1 MASQAERDVFDRTF
15 YALMGV
21 PPFGWQRRLYEEH
34 FVDFDP
40 PKVELPRALD
50 IPTGLGKT
58 AVMAVWL
65 IALARQAE
73 DGGVRLPRRLVY
85 VVDRR
90 TVVDQAT
97 DVAERLRD
105 TLKTAAAGS
114 IAAQIRD
121 RLNRLCI
128 DPTDE
133 ASPLAIST
141 LRGEFADNREWQ
153 ADPAR
158 PTIIVGTV
166 DMIGSRLLF
175 SGYGVSRRMR
185 PFHAGLLGQ
194 DTLLIHDEA
203 HLSEPFGKL
212 IHGIEKVQQTQKAPH
227 PLRVMELSATQRG
240 QDATAAFTLTEEDKA
255 EDLADERLR
264 AVKRLRFEGGAET
277 EDAAIAK
284 VVEIALRYKD
294 ERKRVLVY
302 VRRPRD
308 ARRIADELAKA
319 TDRSRIALLTGTVR
333 GHERD
338 LLAETA
344 LFKGFRSD
352 PERPPPE
359 ATEYLVATSAG
370 EVGVDLDADHL
381 VCDLSTLDSMIQRFG
396 RVNRLGG
403 REAEIH
409 VVEWPNK
416 KSKKDKK
423 KDEEENGKD
432 TEGSKKEGGESE
444 LDKRIAATKT
454 ALDSLP
460 KCDGARDASPE
471 SLRALADRTAAFA
484 PTPRTVPLTDILL
497 DNWSLTRVKDLPGRP
512 LPERW
517 LHGVEG
523 GEPDLYV
530 AWREEVSE
538 LAGYLRGENRNS
550 VRILKQLYDKHPI
563 LARERLRG
571 PLSEVKHELERIAK
585 RKPKATESEQ
595 GDSEVREPP
604 QPIQAI
610 LLSVNG
616 DPIVGALSDLLEREA
631 ALPNATIVL
640 PPSAGGLDARGML
653 ANDER
658 FNPER
663 TRYDVADELSAGS
676 KEERRRLRVLLE
688 RKEGQGWS
696 ARVLGQSVEIP
707 DDLAEQLA
715 EARIDKV
722 PNRLLGN
729 HFVGTHAL
737 AERALLVIAEDDE
750 GPSKA
755 LQLLGASRAA
765 ATAQDDPAAAARWQ
779 ELDEHLAWAERE
791 AAGIVERIGLK
802 AEAPAVAEAVV
813 IAARWHDRGK
823 DRPAWQRAIG
833 NPPPRK
839 GEVRTWKPWAK
850 SGQRG
855 FDETSCRSY
864 RHEFGSLREAS
875 EDETIRSH
883 PERDLILHLVAAH
896 HGWARPH
903 FEPDQ
908 WDIADGVSEEE
919 NAAVAAE
926 TMRRFTRLQ
935 RRLGHWG
942 LAWLESLVRAADY
955 AASGRLAANGA
966 SASPASQ
973 APASAAPQESAA

>member
-1 MASQAERDVFDRTF
+1 MGGDFFDRAF
-15 YALMGV
+15 EALMGSA
-21 PPFGWQRRLYEEH
+21 PFGWQRRLFTDH
-34 FVDFDP
+34 FLHGDIP
-40 PKVELPRALD
+40 AALD
-50 IPTGLGKT
+50 IPTGLGKSS
-58 AVMAVWL
+58 VIVVWL
-65 IALARQAE
+65 IALAHQA
-73 DGGVRLPRRLVY
+73 GSGRVCLPRRLVY
-85 VVDRR
+85 VVNRR
-90 TVVDQAT
+90 AVVDQAT
-97 DVAERLRD
+97 AVAEGLRRRLRAALGKAAVGAD
-105 TLKTAAAGS
+105 DDAVIARWQPADAAAASG
-114 IAAQIRD
+114 IAET
-121 RLNRLCI
+121 LLGLCL
-128 DPTDE
+128 DCEDD

-212 IHGIEKVQQTQKAPH
+212 VHSIAEVQQTQKALRR
-227 PLRVMELSATQRG
+227 LRVMELTATQRDG
-240 QDATAAFTLTEEDKA
+240 TSAAFALTSSEKSEA
-255 EDLADERLR
+255 EAVKRLQ
-264 AVKRLRFEGGAET
+264 AIKRLRFEGSAEDKGGT
-277 EDAAIAK
+277 IAK
-284 VVEIALRYKD
+284 VVELALRYKD
-294 ERKRVLVY
+294 EPKRVLVY
-302 VRRPRD
+302 VRSPND
-308 ARRIADELAKA
+308 AREIADRLAKA
-319 TDRSRIALLTGTVR
+319 TADTRVALLTGTIR
-333 GHERD
+333 GYERD
-338 LLAETA
+338 ALAETP
-344 LFKGFRSD
+344 LFKGFRSNPD
-352 PERPPPE
+352 RAAPIT
-359 ATEYLVATSAG
+359 TEYLVATSAG
-370 EVGVDLDADHL
+370 EVGIDLDADHL
-381 VCDLSTLDSMIQRFG
+381 VCDLSTLDSMIQRLG

-409 VVEWPNK
+409 VVEWPK
-416 KSKKDKK
+416 PERKGED
-423 KDEEENGKD
+423 DGKL
-432 TEGSKKEGGESE
+432 GEA
-444 LDKRIAATKT
+444 IAATKA
-454 ALDSLP
+454 ALATLP
-460 KCDGARDASPE
+460 LRDGAHDASPE
-471 SLRALADRTAAFA
+471 SLRALANRREAFA
-484 PTPRTVPLTDILL
+484 PSPRTVELTDILL

-538 LAGYLRGENRNS
+538 LAGCLRGENRNS

-571 PLSEVKHELERIAK
+571 PLREVKRELERIAK
-585 RKPKATESEQ
+585 RKPKD
-595 GDSEVREPP
+595 GEPDE
-604 QPIQAI
+604 PISAI
-610 LLSVNG
+610 LLPVNG
-616 DPIVGALSDLLEREA
+616 DPMIGALGDLIERQA
-631 ALPNATIVL
+631 DLANATLVL
-640 PPSAGGLDARGML
+640 PPQAGGLDARGML

-676 KEERRRLRVLLE
+676 KEERRRLRILLE

-729 HFVGTHAL
+729 HFAGTHAL

-755 LQLLGASRAA
+755 LQLLGASRATT
-765 ATAQDDPAAAARWQ
+765 TAQDDPAAAARWQ
-779 ELDEHLAWAERE
+779 ELDEHLIWAERE
-791 AAGIVERIGLK
+791 AAGIVEKIGLK
-802 AEAPAVAEAVV
+802 AEAPALAEAVV

-839 GEVRTWKPWAK
+839 GEARMWKPWAK

-855 FDETSCRSY
+855 FDETACGAY

-875 EDETIRSH
+875 EAPTIRSH
-883 PERDLILHLVAAH
+883 PERDLILHLIAAH

-908 WDIADGVSEEE
+908 WDIADGVSDEE

-926 TMRRFTRLQ
+926 AMRRFACLQ
-935 RRLGHWG
+935 RRFGHWG

-966 SASPASQ
+966 SASPAPQ
-973 APASAAPQESAA
+973 APANALPEENAA

>member
-1 MASQAERDVFDRTF
+1 MSGGALFDQAFA
-15 YALMGV
+15 ALTGH
-21 PPFGWQRRLYEEH
+21 PPFGWQRRLYEEC
-34 FVDFDP
+34 FAQGEVP
-40 PKVELPRALD
+40 AALD

-73 DGGVRLPRRLVY
+73 SGGVRLPRRLVY

-97 DVAERLRD
+97 AVAEGLRRRLQAALDRPALGGED
-105 TLKTAAAGS
+105 DSVIGRWRPAERAAASG
-114 IAAQIRD
+114 IAQALLGLCVARD
-121 RLNRLCI
+121 
-128 DPTDE
+128 DE

-185 PFHAGLLGQ
+185 PFHAGLIGQ
-194 DTLLIHDEA
+194 DTLIVHDEA
-203 HLSEPFGKL
+203 HLSQPFGKL
-212 IHGIEKVQQTQKAPH
+212 ICELAARQVDRQAPR
-227 PLRVMELSATQRG
+227 PLIISELSATQRK
-240 QDATAAFTLTEEDKA
+240 QDAMAEARFALTDAEKTEAEVDK
-255 EDLADERLR
+255 RLR
-264 AVKRLRFEGGAET
+264 AVKQLRFEGDADSEDGALT
-277 EDAAIAK
+277 KI
-284 VVEIALRYKD
+284 VELALRYKD
-294 ERKRVLVY
+294 DRKRVLVY
-302 VRRPRD
+302 VRKPGD
-308 ARRIADELAKA
+308 ACAIAEKLTKA
-319 TDRSRIALLTGTVR
+319 TADSRVALLTGTVR
-333 GHERD
+333 GYERD
-338 LLAETA
+338 ALAATP

-352 PERPPPE
+352 PDRLPPE
-359 ATEYLVATSAG
+359 ATDYLIATSAG

-381 VCDLSTLDSMIQRFG
+381 VCDLSTLDSMIQRLG

-409 VVEWPNK
+409 VVEWPK
-416 KSKKDKK
+416 TERKGEGD
-423 KDEEENGKD
+423 GKLGD
-432 TEGSKKEGGESE
+432 V
-444 LDKRIAATKT
+444 IAATKA
-454 ALDSLP
+454 ALAALP
-460 KCDGARDASPE
+460 LRDGAHDASPE
-471 SLRALADRTAAFA
+471 SLRVLANRTEAFA

-530 AWREEVSE
+530 AWREEVND
-538 LAGYLRGENRNS
+538 LAAYVAGDKTHDKKASLRI
-550 VRILKQLYDKHPI
+550 VKQFYDKHSI

-571 PLSEVKHELERIAK
+571 PLRDVQEELKSLAK
-585 RKPKATESEQ
+585 RKPKVGDSKQDESEE
-595 GDSEVREPP
+595 GKPP
-604 QPIQAI
+604 QAIQAI
-610 LLSVNG
+610 ILPVNG
-616 DPIVGALSDLLEREA
+616 DPIVGALSDLLERKA

-640 PPSAGGLDARGML
+640 PPSAGGLDPRGML
-653 ANDER
+653 AGDAR
-658 FNPER
+658 SDPER
-663 TRYDVADELSAGS
+663 TPPYDVADEWDADA
-676 KEERRRLRVLLE
+676 KNERRRLRVLLE

-696 ARVLGQSVEIP
+696 ARILGRAIHIP
-707 DDLAEQLA
+707 DDLTEQLA
-715 EARIDKV
+715 AERTNKV
-722 PNRLLGN
+722 PNRLLSD
-729 HFVGTHAL
+729 FFARTQAL
-737 AERALLVIAEDDE
+737 AQRALLVIEEDDE

-765 ATAQDDPAAAARWQ
+765 ATAQDDPAAAALPQ
-779 ELDEHLAWAERE
+779 DLDEHLNWAGDE
-791 AAGIVERIGLK
+791 AEKIIGRIGLK
-802 AEAPAVAEAVV
+802 AASPDIAEAVV

-823 DRPAWQRAIG
+823 NRPAWQRAIG
-833 NPPPRK
+833 NPPPRR
-839 GEVRTWKPWAK
+839 GEARMWKPWAK

-855 FDETSCRSY
+855 FDETACRSY

-875 EDETIRSH
+875 EDPTIRSH
-883 PERDLILHLVAAH
+883 PERDLILHLIAAH

-908 WDIADGVSEEE
+908 WDIADGVTEEE

-926 TMRRFTRLQ
+926 TMRRFARLQ
-935 RRLGHWG
+935 CRFGHWG

-966 SASPASQ
+966 SASPAPR
-973 APASAAPQESAA
+973 APANAAAKESAA

>member
-1 MASQAERDVFDRTF
+1 MRGDFFERAFE
-15 YALMGV
+15 ALTGSA
-21 PPFGWQRRLYEEH
+21 PFGWQRRLFADH
-34 FVDFDP
+34 FLHGDIP
-40 PKVELPRALD
+40 AALD

-58 AVMAVWL
+58 SVIVVWL
-65 IALARQAE
+65 IALAQQAE
-73 DGGVRLPRRLVY
+73 SGRVRLPRRLVY
-85 VVDRR
+85 VVNRR

-97 DVAERLRD
+97 DIAERLREK
-105 TLKTAAAGS
+105 LENASSGAL
-114 IAAQIRD
+114 IAQIKAG
-121 RLNRLCI
+121 LSKLCI
-128 DPTDE
+128 DPSDD
-133 ASPLAIST
+133 APPIAIST
-141 LRGEFADNREWQ
+141 LRGERADNREWQ

-158 PTIIVGTV
+158 PAIIIGTV

-175 SGYGVSRRMR
+175 SGYGVSRGMR

-194 DTLLIHDEA
+194 DTLLVHDEA

-212 IHGIEKVQQTQKAPH
+212 IHSIAEVQQAQKAPR
-227 PLRVMELSATQRG
+227 PLRLMELSATQRK
-240 QDATAAFTLTEEDKA
+240 QNAAARFSLTDEEKA
-255 EDLADERLR
+255 ESPISQRLH
-264 AVKRLRFEGGAET
+264 AVKRLHIDEGAEND
-277 EDAAIAK
+277 DAAVRKI
-284 VVEIALRYKD
+284 VALALQYKD

-302 VRRPRD
+302 VRRPQD

-319 TDRSRIALLTGTVR
+319 TDRAHVALLTGRVR
-333 GHERD
+333 GYERD
-338 LLAETA
+338 VLAETN

-352 PERPPPE
+352 PDRQSPE
-359 ATEYLVATSAG
+359 ATHYLVATSAG

-381 VCDLSTLDSMIQRFG
+381 VCDLTTLDSMVQRLG

-403 REAEIH
+403 RVADIH
-409 VVEWPNK
+409 VVEWPK
-416 KSKKDKK
+416 AARKDQ
-423 KDEEENGKD
+423 EE
-432 TEGSKKEGGESE
+432 GEW
-444 LDKRIAATKT
+444 DKRVAATKAAFT
-454 ALDSLP
+454 ALPLRE
-460 KCDGARDASPE
+460 GAHDASPE
-471 SLRALADRTAAFA
+471 SLRALADQTEAFA
-484 PTPRTVPLTDILL
+484 PAPRTVPLTDILL
-497 DNWSLTRVKDLPGRP
+497 DNWALTRVKDLPGRP
-512 LPERW
+512 MPERW

-538 LAGYLRGENRNS
+538 LAGCLRGENRNS

-571 PLSEVKHELERIAK
+571 PLREVKRELERIAK
-585 RKPKATESEQ
+585 RKPKD
-595 GDSEVREPP
+595 GEPDE
-604 QPIQAI
+604 PISAI
-610 LLSVNG
+610 LLPVNG
-616 DPIVGALSDLLEREA
+616 DPMIGALGDLIERQA
-631 ALPNATIVL
+631 DLANATLVL
-640 PPSAGGLDARGML
+640 PPQAGGLDARGML

-676 KEERRRLRVLLE
+676 KEERRRLRILLE

-729 HFVGTHAL
+729 HFAGTHAL

-755 LQLLGASRAA
+755 LQLLGASRATT
-765 ATAQDDPAAAARWQ
+765 TAQDDPAAAARWQ
-779 ELDEHLAWAERE
+779 ELDEHLIWAERE
-791 AAGIVERIGLK
+791 AAGIVEKIGLK
-802 AEAPAVAEAVV
+802 AEAPALAEAVV

-839 GEVRTWKPWAK
+839 GEARMWKPWAK

-855 FDETSCRSY
+855 FDETACGAY

-875 EDETIRSH
+875 EAPTIRSH
-883 PERDLILHLVAAH
+883 PERDLILHLIAAH

-908 WDIADGVSEEE
+908 WDIADGVSDEE

-926 TMRRFTRLQ
+926 TMRRFARLQ
-935 RRLGHWG
+935 RRFGHWG

-955 AASGRLAANGA
+955 AASGRLSANGA
-966 SASPASQ
+966 SASPAPQ
-973 APASAAPQESAA
+973 APANAAAKESAA